1 MYFNFSNTPL
11 FPLSQNAINKREQQ
25 NAIYYQSF
33 PLFLYNNSPYITPVI
48 SPIIIAN
55 THNQS
60 ATIHIA
66 FSLHSNH
73 SVVPIITLNLS
84 HNQKLHQAT
93 TAAAAKQ
100 LKVIPIKN
108 NKFLIFPH
116 FQLRENLTPL
126 LFSLFPSIYQC
137 IIQTAKTHHFP

>member
-11 FPLSQNAINKREQQ
+11 FPLSQNAI
-25 NAIYYQSF
+25 YYQSF
-33 PLFLYNNSPYITPVI
+33 PLFLCTNPIISHYITPVI

-60 ATIHIA
+60 ATIPIA

-73 SVVPIITLNLS
+73 SVVPIITLDPS

-93 TAAAAKQ
+93 IVAAAKQ

-137 IIQTAKTHHFP
+137 IIQTAKTHYFP